1 MTLTDNKGML
11 PLNRIL
17 LVDDDTV
24 TNMMHRRVIERS
36 GRAHA
41 IDVATDGSEALEMLR
56 ADLAENR
63 ALPEL
68 IFLDINMPGM
78 GGFEFLEHYAK
89 LRIGEDVQLIIV
101 MLSTSLLPADHRRAE
116 TDPNVHSFCDKPLRL
131 EKLLELVAAFQARKT
146 TGRSAA

>member
-1 MTLTDNKGML
+1 MTPPQDITLA

-17 LVDDDTV
+17 LVDDDAV

-41 IDVATDGSEALEMLR
+41 IDVATDGAEALDLLR
-56 ADLAENR
+56 ADLAQGR
-63 ALPEL
+63 FLPEL

-89 LRIGEDVQLIIV
+89 LHIGADAQLIIV

-116 TDPNVHSFCDKPLRL
+116 ADPNVHSFCDKPLRL
-131 EKLLELVAAFQARKT
+131 EKLLELVEAFQSRARA
-146 TGRSAA
+146 GRSAA